1 MYKILIRYNDKHNLW
16 QSYGTT
22 ISSTTTSA
30 SFNEFETDDVEVLKS
45 EILKLDA
52 IYGHD
57 NIRIVEDVTLKYSVD
72 VISSKTNS
80 TSGNNID
87 NNKQINGK

>member
-22 ISSTTTSA
+22 ISSTTTST
-30 SFNEFETDDVEVLKS
+30 SFTEFETDDVEVLKS

-52 IYGHD
+52 IYGHN
-57 NIRIVEDVTLKYSVD
+57 NIRIIEDVTLKYSVD
-72 VISSKTNS
+72 VILNTTDNIE
-80 TSGNNID
+80 NNEQTI
-87 NNKQINGK
+87 GE